1 MLYLFTALHFI
12 LNIIEYFHT
21 KLEINY
27 FLSFTQEKAIQIFTS
42 VQQSTTF
49 QVFLSIKGKKTTT
62 FIYKNS
68 AVKTKVR
75 HYALECSEVKIFQR

>member
-27 FLSFTQEKAIQIFTS
+27 FLSFTQVKAIQIFTS

-49 QVFLSIKGKKTTT
+49 QVFLSIKGKKTT
-62 FIYKNS
+62 FIYK
-68 AVKTKVR
+68 K
-75 HYALECSEVKIFQR
+75 